1 MNHVTFAI
9 AVGALA
15 SLGFVIHEPYFIHI
29 LILCFIWSMVV
40 AGWDLVLGYAGIVN
54 FAQLVFFAVGAYG
67 SSMAALSLGAPSITP
82 LLIGMGCAGVVGF
95 LIGLPCLRLR
105 GEFIALFTFTV
116 HLALPPLIRQGR
128 PFGTGGST
136 GLLGVPPL
144 QFGDFALVA
153 QNKMAWYYVA
163 LGLAAISIYVIYF
176 IILPGRWGKAFV
188 AMRDSEDFAKSLGV
202 NDYKYKL
209 VVFVASAL
217 ITGLAG
223 ALYAHYVT
231 IVTPKILGTEFFLI
245 VMVML
250 SVGGLGRF
258 PGVLLGAFIVTIG
271 NEWLREL
278 GHYRLLLLGL
288 AIVLIILFM
297 PKGIVDFHDR
307 FQRLKSKYV
316 SVSRHKNQK

>member
-1 MNHVTFAI
+1 MNRVYFLI

-15 SLGFVIHEPYFIHI
+15 VLGAVIGDRYFIHI

-40 AGWDLVLGYAGIVN
+40 AGWDLVLGYAGILN

-67 SSMAALSLGAPSITP
+67 SSMAAMSLGAPSITP
-82 LLIGMGCAGVVGF
+82 LLVGMGCAGVVGL

-128 PFGTGGST
+128 PIGTGGAT

-144 QFGDFALVA
+144 EIGDFALVS
-153 QNKMAWYYVA
+153 QNKLAWFYVT
-163 LGLAAISIYVIYF
+163 LCVAAVAIYIIYF
-176 IILPGRWGKAFV
+176 VILPGRWGKAFV
-188 AMRDSEDFAKSLGV
+188 AMRDSEDFAKSLGI
-202 NDYKYKL
+202 NCYKYKL

-223 ALYAHYVT
+223 ALYAHYV
-231 IVTPKILGTEFFLI
+231 IVVTPKILGTEFFLI

-258 PGVLLGAFIVTIG
+258 PGVILGAFIVTIG
-271 NEWLREL
+271 NEWLREV
-278 GHYRLLLLGL
+278 GQYRLLLLGL
-288 AIVLIILFM
+288 AVVLIILFM
-297 PKGIVDFHDR
+297 PKGIVSLPEK
-307 FQRLKSKYV
+307 FQRLKLKQF
-316 SVSRHKNQK
+316 SVFGRKSQE

>member
-1 MNHVTFAI
+1 MNRVSFAI
-9 AVGALA
+9 AVGVLAALG
-15 SLGFVIHEPYFIHI
+15 LVVRDPYFIHV

-40 AGWDLVLGYAGIVN
+40 AGWDLVMGYAGIVN

-67 SSMAALSLGAPSITP
+67 SSIAALSLGAPSITP
-82 LLIGMGCAGVVGF
+82 VLIGMGSAGVVGL

-105 GEFIALFTFTV
+105 GEFIALFTFAV

-128 PFGTGGST
+128 PIGTGGIT
-136 GLLGVPPL
+136 GLMGIPPL
-144 QFGDFALVA
+144 QFGDFALDS
-153 QNKMAWYYVA
+153 QNKIAWYYAA
-163 LGLAAISIYVIYF
+163 LGVAAVAIYVVYF
-176 IILPGRWGKAFV
+176 IILRGRWGKAFV
-188 AMRDSEDFAKSLGV
+188 AMRDSEAFAKSLGI

-209 VVFVASAL
+209 VVFTASAV

-231 IVTPKILGTEFFLI
+231 VVTPKILGTEFFLI

-258 PGVLLGAFIVTIG
+258 PGVILGAFIVTIG
-271 NEWLREL
+271 NELLREV

-288 AIVLIILFM
+288 AVVLIILFM
-297 PKGIVDFHDR
+297 PRGIVELYDR
-307 FQRLKSKYV
+307 CRRFKLKKLP
-316 SVSRHKNQK
+316 VSRRKSLK

>member
-1 MNHVTFAI
+1 MNRVSFAI
-9 AVGALA
+9 AVGVLAALG
-15 SLGFVIHEPYFIHI
+15 LVVREPYFIHV

-40 AGWDLVLGYAGIVN
+40 AGWDLVMGYAGIVN

-67 SSMAALSLGAPSITP
+67 SSIAALSLGAPSITP
-82 LLIGMGCAGVVGF
+82 VLIGMGSAGVMGL

-105 GEFIALFTFTV
+105 GEFIALFTFAV

-128 PFGTGGST
+128 PIGTGGIT
-136 GLLGVPPL
+136 GLMGIPPL
-144 QFGDFALVA
+144 QLGDFALNS
-153 QNKMAWYYVA
+153 QNKIAWYYFA
-163 LGLAAISIYVIYF
+163 LGVAAIAIYVVYF
-176 IILPGRWGKAFV
+176 IILRGRWGKAFV
-188 AMRDSEDFAKSLGV
+188 AMRDSEAFAKSLGI

-209 VVFVASAL
+209 VVFTASAV

-231 IVTPKILGTEFFLI
+231 VVTPKILGTEFFLI

-258 PGVLLGAFIVTIG
+258 PGVILGAFIVTIG
-271 NEWLREL
+271 NELLREV

-288 AIVLIILFM
+288 AVVLIILFM
-297 PKGIVDFHDR
+297 PRGIVELYDR
-307 FQRLKSKYV
+307 WRRFKLKKV
-316 SVSRHKNQK
+316 PVSRRQNLK

>member
-1 MNHVTFAI
+1 MNRVYFLI
-9 AVGALA
+9 AVGVLA
-15 SLGFVIHEPYFIHI
+15 VLGAVIGDKYFIHI

-67 SSMAALSLGAPSITP
+67 SSMAAMSLGAPSITP
-82 LLIGMGCAGVVGF
+82 LLVGMGCAGVVGL

-128 PFGTGGST
+128 PIGTGGAT

-144 QFGDFALVA
+144 EIGDFALVA
-153 QNKMAWYYVA
+153 QNKLAWFYVT
-163 LGLAAISIYVIYF
+163 LCVAAVAIYIIYF
-176 IILPGRWGKAFV
+176 VIVPGRWGKAFV
-188 AMRDSEDFAKSLGV
+188 AMRDSEDFAKSLGI
-202 NDYKYKL
+202 NYYRYKL
-209 VVFVASAL
+209 VVFIVSAM

-223 ALYAHYVT
+223 ALYAHYV
-231 IVTPKILGTEFFLI
+231 IVVTPKILGTEFFLI

-258 PGVLLGAFIVTIG
+258 PGVILGAFIVTIG
-271 NEWLREL
+271 NEWLREV
-278 GHYRLLLLGL
+278 GQYRLLLLGL
-288 AIVLIILFM
+288 AVVLIILFM
-297 PKGIVDFHDR
+297 PKGIVALPDQLQR
-307 FQRLKSKYV
+307 FKLKQF
-316 SVSRHKNQK
+316 SVFSRKSQE